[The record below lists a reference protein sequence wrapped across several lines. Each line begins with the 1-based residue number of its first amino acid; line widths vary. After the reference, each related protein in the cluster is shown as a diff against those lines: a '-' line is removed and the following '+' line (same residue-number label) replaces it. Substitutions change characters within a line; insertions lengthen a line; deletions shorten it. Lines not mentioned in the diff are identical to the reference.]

1 MGTEYILE
9 LKHISKSFP
18 GVKALDDVTLC
29 VRPGTVHS
37 LMGENGAGKS
47 TLMKCLFGIYSFD
60 EGEIILDGK
69 NIKFSSPSEALQNHV
84 SMVHQELNQVLNQT
98 VMENMWLGRFPM
110 KHGLVNDQ
118 KMYEDTKAIFDD
130 LDIQVNP
137 KVKIGTLKVS
147 QKQMIEIAKA
157 VSYNSKVIVMDEP
170 TSSLTEKEV
179 EHLFKIIEKLKK
191 KNTSIIYISHKME
204 EILRISD
211 DVTVMRDGR
220 WIDTKPASELTI
232 DKIIKMMVGREL
244 KDRYPEKK
252 AKIGDVLMEV
262 KDLGT
267 LNPGFEGVNF
277 QLHKGEILGIA
288 GLVGS
293 KRTEILETL
302 FGIRMKG
309 KGQILVKGKEVQNR
323 SPKEAMANG
332 FAMLTEERRS
342 DGIFGGLSVGFNMTI
357 SNLPKYQKTGL
368 LNGEKMK
375 ADITKMINAMKVKTP
390 SMKSKI
396 ANLSG
401 GNQQKVILGRWLLT
415 DPDILLLDEPT
426 RGIDV
431 GAKFEIYQLI
441 NQLAEQGKGIIVV
454 SSEMPELF
462 GISDRILVMSNGHQ
476 SAIFDSKEVGQ
487 VDVMQAAA
495 DLSDL
500 SIRTQEGILVKNS
513 KNISIKEL
521 IAEKA
526 IYLVFII
533 LLVAIVVVE
542 PRFLSFNNFKN
553 IFAQSSTKIII
564 ALAAGM
570 VLVVQGVD
578 LSTGRMIGLAAVIFA
593 SLVQNPD
600 YAYRMYPNL
609 KELPLIVP
617 LLLVL
622 AICLVLGGI
631 SGVLVAVFKVPPFI
645 ATLGMQLILYGAS
658 SIYFDRPPYGAQPIG
673 GIDSKVTQIAI
684 GSIGIGDFQIPY
696 LIIIAAAVCVVMW
709 IVWNKTKFG
718 KYMFA
723 VGGNPE
729 AAKVSGVN
737 VIKTQI
743 MVYAIAGM
751 MYAFAAALEVGRI
764 GSASNTTGNGY
775 EMDAVAAC
783 VIGGVSLSGGVGSV
797 GGIVIGVLM
806 FTVINYGLAFIGVNM
821 YWQYIVKGLI
831 ILLAVIIDM
840 RKYAKRK

>member
-1 MGTEYILE
+1 MVMFILYY
-9 LKHISKSFP
+9 L
-18 GVKALDDVTLC
+18 
-29 VRPGTVHS
+29 
-37 LMGENGAGKS
+37 
-47 TLMKCLFGIYSFD
+47 YS
-60 EGEIILDGK
+60 
-69 NIKFSSPSEALQNHV
+69 NIK
-84 SMVHQELNQVLNQT
+84 
-98 VMENMWLGRFPM
+98 
-110 KHGLVNDQ
+110 
-118 KMYEDTKAIFDD
+118 DTKAIFDD

-211 DVTVMRDGR
+211 DVTVMRDGK

-495 DLSDL
+495 
-500 SIRTQEGILVKNS
+500 R
-513 KNISIKEL
+513 
-521 IAEKA
+521 
-526 IYLVFII
+526 FI
-533 LLVAIVVVE
+533 
-542 PRFLSFNNFKN
+542 
-553 IFAQSSTKIII
+553 
-564 ALAAGM
+564 
-570 VLVVQGVD
+570 
-578 LSTGRMIGLAAVIFA
+578 
-593 SLVQNPD
+593 
-600 YAYRMYPNL
+600 
-609 KELPLIVP
+609 
-617 LLLVL
+617 
-622 AICLVLGGI
+622 
-631 SGVLVAVFKVPPFI
+631 
-645 ATLGMQLILYGAS
+645 
-658 SIYFDRPPYGAQPIG
+658 
-673 GIDSKVTQIAI
+673 
-684 GSIGIGDFQIPY
+684 
-696 LIIIAAAVCVVMW
+696 
-709 IVWNKTKFG
+709 
-718 KYMFA
+718 
-723 VGGNPE
+723 
-729 AAKVSGVN
+729 
-737 VIKTQI
+737 
-743 MVYAIAGM
+743 
-751 MYAFAAALEVGRI
+751 
-764 GSASNTTGNGY
+764 
-775 EMDAVAAC
+775 
-783 VIGGVSLSGGVGSV
+783 
-797 GGIVIGVLM
+797 
-806 FTVINYGLAFIGVNM
+806 
-821 YWQYIVKGLI
+821 
-831 ILLAVIIDM
+831 
-840 RKYAKRK
+840 

>member
-1 MGTEYILE
+1 
-9 LKHISKSFP
+9 
-18 GVKALDDVTLC
+18 
-29 VRPGTVHS
+29 
-37 LMGENGAGKS
+37 
-47 TLMKCLFGIYSFD
+47 
-60 EGEIILDGK
+60 
-69 NIKFSSPSEALQNHV
+69 
-84 SMVHQELNQVLNQT
+84 
-98 VMENMWLGRFPM
+98 M
-110 KHGLVNDQ
+110 KHGLVDDQ

-179 EHLFKIIEKLKK
+179 EHLFKIIGKLKK

-211 DVTVMRDGR
+211 DVTVMRDGK

-244 KDRYPEKK
+244 KDRYPEKNV
-252 AKIGDVLMEV
+252 KIGDVLMEV
-262 KDLGT
+262 KNLST

-309 KGQILVKGKEVQNR
+309 EGQILVNGKEVQNR

-357 SNLPKYQKTGL
+357 SNLPRYQKTGL

-375 ADITKMINAMKVKTP
+375 ADITKMLDAMKVKTP
-390 SMKSKI
+390 SMKTRI

-415 DPDILLLDEPT
+415 DPNILLLDEPT

-487 VDVMQAAA
+487 VDIMQAAA
-495 DLSDL
+495 
-500 SIRTQEGILVKNS
+500 R
-513 KNISIKEL
+513 
-521 IAEKA
+521 
-526 IYLVFII
+526 FI
-533 LLVAIVVVE
+533 
-542 PRFLSFNNFKN
+542 
-553 IFAQSSTKIII
+553 
-564 ALAAGM
+564 
-570 VLVVQGVD
+570 
-578 LSTGRMIGLAAVIFA
+578 
-593 SLVQNPD
+593 
-600 YAYRMYPNL
+600 
-609 KELPLIVP
+609 
-617 LLLVL
+617 
-622 AICLVLGGI
+622 
-631 SGVLVAVFKVPPFI
+631 
-645 ATLGMQLILYGAS
+645 
-658 SIYFDRPPYGAQPIG
+658 
-673 GIDSKVTQIAI
+673 
-684 GSIGIGDFQIPY
+684 
-696 LIIIAAAVCVVMW
+696 
-709 IVWNKTKFG
+709 
-718 KYMFA
+718 
-723 VGGNPE
+723 
-729 AAKVSGVN
+729 
-737 VIKTQI
+737 
-743 MVYAIAGM
+743 
-751 MYAFAAALEVGRI
+751 
-764 GSASNTTGNGY
+764 
-775 EMDAVAAC
+775 
-783 VIGGVSLSGGVGSV
+783 
-797 GGIVIGVLM
+797 
-806 FTVINYGLAFIGVNM
+806 
-821 YWQYIVKGLI
+821 
-831 ILLAVIIDM
+831 
-840 RKYAKRK
+840 

>member
-29 VRPGTVHS
+29 VRPVTVHS

-110 KHGLVNDQ
+110 KHGLVDDQ

-211 DVTVMRDGR
+211 DVTVMRDGK

-495 DLSDL
+495 
-500 SIRTQEGILVKNS
+500 R
-513 KNISIKEL
+513 
-521 IAEKA
+521 
-526 IYLVFII
+526 FI
-533 LLVAIVVVE
+533 
-542 PRFLSFNNFKN
+542 
-553 IFAQSSTKIII
+553 
-564 ALAAGM
+564 
-570 VLVVQGVD
+570 
-578 LSTGRMIGLAAVIFA
+578 
-593 SLVQNPD
+593 
-600 YAYRMYPNL
+600 
-609 KELPLIVP
+609 
-617 LLLVL
+617 
-622 AICLVLGGI
+622 
-631 SGVLVAVFKVPPFI
+631 
-645 ATLGMQLILYGAS
+645 
-658 SIYFDRPPYGAQPIG
+658 
-673 GIDSKVTQIAI
+673 
-684 GSIGIGDFQIPY
+684 
-696 LIIIAAAVCVVMW
+696 
-709 IVWNKTKFG
+709 
-718 KYMFA
+718 
-723 VGGNPE
+723 
-729 AAKVSGVN
+729 
-737 VIKTQI
+737 
-743 MVYAIAGM
+743 
-751 MYAFAAALEVGRI
+751 
-764 GSASNTTGNGY
+764 
-775 EMDAVAAC
+775 
-783 VIGGVSLSGGVGSV
+783 
-797 GGIVIGVLM
+797 
-806 FTVINYGLAFIGVNM
+806 
-821 YWQYIVKGLI
+821 
-831 ILLAVIIDM
+831 
-840 RKYAKRK
+840 

>member
-1 MGTEYILE
+1 M
-9 LKHISKSFP
+9 
-18 GVKALDDVTLC
+18 
-29 VRPGTVHS
+29 
-37 LMGENGAGKS
+37 
-47 TLMKCLFGIYSFD
+47 
-60 EGEIILDGK
+60 
-69 NIKFSSPSEALQNHV
+69 
-84 SMVHQELNQVLNQT
+84 
-98 VMENMWLGRFPM
+98 
-110 KHGLVNDQ
+110 
-118 KMYEDTKAIFDD
+118 
-130 LDIQVNP
+130 
-137 KVKIGTLKVS
+137 
-147 QKQMIEIAKA
+147 
-157 VSYNSKVIVMDEP
+157 
-170 TSSLTEKEV
+170 
-179 EHLFKIIEKLKK
+179 
-191 KNTSIIYISHKME
+191 
-204 EILRISD
+204 
-211 DVTVMRDGR
+211 
-220 WIDTKPASELTI
+220 
-232 DKIIKMMVGREL
+232 
-244 KDRYPEKK
+244 
-252 AKIGDVLMEV
+252 
-262 KDLGT
+262 
-267 LNPGFEGVNF
+267 
-277 QLHKGEILGIA
+277 
-288 GLVGS
+288 
-293 KRTEILETL
+293 
-302 FGIRMKG
+302 
-309 KGQILVKGKEVQNR
+309 
-323 SPKEAMANG
+323 
-332 FAMLTEERRS
+332 
-342 DGIFGGLSVGFNMTI
+342 
-357 SNLPKYQKTGL
+357 
-368 LNGEKMK
+368 
-375 ADITKMINAMKVKTP
+375 
-390 SMKSKI
+390 
-396 ANLSG
+396 
-401 GNQQKVILGRWLLT
+401 
-415 DPDILLLDEPT
+415 
-426 RGIDV
+426 
-431 GAKFEIYQLI
+431 
-441 NQLAEQGKGIIVV
+441 
-454 SSEMPELF
+454 
-462 GISDRILVMSNGHQ
+462 
-476 SAIFDSKEVGQ
+476 
-487 VDVMQAAA
+487 
-495 DLSDL
+495 
-500 SIRTQEGILVKNS
+500 KNS

-743 MVYAIAGM
+743 MVYAIAG
-751 MYAFAAALEVGRI
+751 I

>member
-110 KHGLVNDQ
+110 KHGLVDDQ

-487 VDVMQAAA
+487 VDIMQAAA
-495 DLSDL
+495 GLSEL
-500 SIRTQEGILVKNS
+500 SIQIQEGILVKNS

>member
-1 MGTEYILE
+1 MFILYY
-9 LKHISKSFP
+9 L
-18 GVKALDDVTLC
+18 
-29 VRPGTVHS
+29 
-37 LMGENGAGKS
+37 
-47 TLMKCLFGIYSFD
+47 YS
-60 EGEIILDGK
+60 
-69 NIKFSSPSEALQNHV
+69 NIK
-84 SMVHQELNQVLNQT
+84 
-98 VMENMWLGRFPM
+98 
-110 KHGLVNDQ
+110 
-118 KMYEDTKAIFDD
+118 DTKAIFDD

-211 DVTVMRDGR
+211 DVTVMRDGK

-495 DLSDL
+495 
-500 SIRTQEGILVKNS
+500 R
-513 KNISIKEL
+513 
-521 IAEKA
+521 
-526 IYLVFII
+526 FI
-533 LLVAIVVVE
+533 
-542 PRFLSFNNFKN
+542 
-553 IFAQSSTKIII
+553 
-564 ALAAGM
+564 
-570 VLVVQGVD
+570 
-578 LSTGRMIGLAAVIFA
+578 
-593 SLVQNPD
+593 
-600 YAYRMYPNL
+600 
-609 KELPLIVP
+609 
-617 LLLVL
+617 
-622 AICLVLGGI
+622 
-631 SGVLVAVFKVPPFI
+631 
-645 ATLGMQLILYGAS
+645 
-658 SIYFDRPPYGAQPIG
+658 
-673 GIDSKVTQIAI
+673 
-684 GSIGIGDFQIPY
+684 
-696 LIIIAAAVCVVMW
+696 
-709 IVWNKTKFG
+709 
-718 KYMFA
+718 
-723 VGGNPE
+723 
-729 AAKVSGVN
+729 
-737 VIKTQI
+737 
-743 MVYAIAGM
+743 
-751 MYAFAAALEVGRI
+751 
-764 GSASNTTGNGY
+764 
-775 EMDAVAAC
+775 
-783 VIGGVSLSGGVGSV
+783 
-797 GGIVIGVLM
+797 
-806 FTVINYGLAFIGVNM
+806 
-821 YWQYIVKGLI
+821 
-831 ILLAVIIDM
+831 
-840 RKYAKRK
+840 

>member
-110 KHGLVNDQ
+110 KHGLVDDQ

-211 DVTVMRDGR
+211 DVTVMRDGK

>member
-110 KHGLVNDQ
+110 KHGLVDDQ

-211 DVTVMRDGR
+211 DVTVMRDGK

-487 VDVMQAAA
+487 VDVMQQRP

>member
-1 MGTEYILE
+1 M
-9 LKHISKSFP
+9 
-18 GVKALDDVTLC
+18 LC
-29 VRPGTVHS
+29 RQRP
-37 LMGENGAGKS
+37 
-47 TLMKCLFGIYSFD
+47 
-60 EGEIILDGK
+60 
-69 NIKFSSPSEALQNHV
+69 
-84 SMVHQELNQVLNQT
+84 
-98 VMENMWLGRFPM
+98 
-110 KHGLVNDQ
+110 
-118 KMYEDTKAIFDD
+118 
-130 LDIQVNP
+130 
-137 KVKIGTLKVS
+137 
-147 QKQMIEIAKA
+147 
-157 VSYNSKVIVMDEP
+157 
-170 TSSLTEKEV
+170 
-179 EHLFKIIEKLKK
+179 
-191 KNTSIIYISHKME
+191 
-204 EILRISD
+204 
-211 DVTVMRDGR
+211 
-220 WIDTKPASELTI
+220 
-232 DKIIKMMVGREL
+232 
-244 KDRYPEKK
+244 
-252 AKIGDVLMEV
+252 
-262 KDLGT
+262 
-267 LNPGFEGVNF
+267 
-277 QLHKGEILGIA
+277 
-288 GLVGS
+288 
-293 KRTEILETL
+293 
-302 FGIRMKG
+302 
-309 KGQILVKGKEVQNR
+309 
-323 SPKEAMANG
+323 
-332 FAMLTEERRS
+332 
-342 DGIFGGLSVGFNMTI
+342 
-357 SNLPKYQKTGL
+357 
-368 LNGEKMK
+368 
-375 ADITKMINAMKVKTP
+375 
-390 SMKSKI
+390 
-396 ANLSG
+396 
-401 GNQQKVILGRWLLT
+401 
-415 DPDILLLDEPT
+415 
-426 RGIDV
+426 
-431 GAKFEIYQLI
+431 
-441 NQLAEQGKGIIVV
+441 
-454 SSEMPELF
+454 
-462 GISDRILVMSNGHQ
+462 
-476 SAIFDSKEVGQ
+476 
-487 VDVMQAAA
+487 

-658 SIYFDRPPYGAQPIG
+658 FIYFDRPPYGAQPIG

>member
-110 KHGLVNDQ
+110 KHGLVDDQ

-487 VDVMQAAA
+487 VDIMQAAA
-495 DLSDL
+495 GLSDL